1 MQVVEGCSPYLS
13 RVLPFA
19 NPYMLCVF
27 RLVTA
32 RALVGRL
39 KLPVLHTFPD
49 STHT

>member
-39 KLPVLHTFPD
+39 KLPALHKFPD